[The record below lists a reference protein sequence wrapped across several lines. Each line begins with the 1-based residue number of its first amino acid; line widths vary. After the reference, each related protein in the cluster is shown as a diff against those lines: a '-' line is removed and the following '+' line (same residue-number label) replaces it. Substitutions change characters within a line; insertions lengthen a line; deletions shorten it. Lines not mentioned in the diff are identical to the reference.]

1 MIEQIAVK
9 KFYSIIVSMGKMAKM
24 CVLRLTADKV
34 NEVEPILMIQDFLD
48 YLDLLHPD
56 RSVRHNWRSVGVD

>member
-1 MIEQIAVK
+1 MKFRARMIEQIAVK

-34 NEVEPILMIQDFLD
+34 NECGRVLLKVEF
-48 YLDLLHPD
+48 
-56 RSVRHNWRSVGVD
+56 